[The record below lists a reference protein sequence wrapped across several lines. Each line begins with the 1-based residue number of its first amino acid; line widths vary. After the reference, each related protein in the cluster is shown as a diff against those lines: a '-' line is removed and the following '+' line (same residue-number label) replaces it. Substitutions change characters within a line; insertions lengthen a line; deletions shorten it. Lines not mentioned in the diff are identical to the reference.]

1 LRRRERGLS
10 YKIYVVFMGNEV
22 MGYYLGRSYFSGVKR
37 FRVECVV
44 IGLVNKIKTGII
56 FSVFGLSMI

>member
-1 LRRRERGLS
+1 
-10 YKIYVVFMGNEV
+10 

-44 IGLVNKIKTGII
+44 IGLVNKIKIGII

>member
-1 LRRRERGLS
+1 MRRRERGLS

-22 MGYYLGRSYFSGVKR
+22 MGYYLGRSYFSGIKR
-37 FRVECVV
+37 FRVECEL
-44 IGLVNKIKTGII
+44 IGLINKIQIGII